1 MAEDK
6 YILAIDQGT
15 TGTTTILFDHQ
26 ANVLGRGYA
35 QVQQI
40 YPRPGWVEHDPVQ
53 IWEGVQS
60 SIQAAVQHARISYN
74 QIEAIGITNQRE
86 TVVLWD
92 KESGVPV
99 YNAIVWQ
106 CRRTSQMCEKLRREG
121 LEGELRAKT
130 GLVLDPYFSGT
141 KIAWLLENVAGLREK
156 AQRGEILFGNIDS
169 WIIWNL
175 SQGRLHLTDMTNA
188 SRTLLY
194 NIYEHK
200 WDEDILNYFNIPVAM
215 LPDVRPSVSRFGEVL
230 AGVLA
235 PDSPAIPI
243 GGVAGDQQA
252 ALFGQACFSKGN
264 IKATFGTGAF
274 LLLNTGDT
282 PVASQNNL
290 LTTIAWGYNN
300 KVEYALEGSTFIA
313 GAAIQ
318 WLRDELKI
326 INDAAETEQLALSV
340 PNNGGVYIVPAF
352 VGLGAPYWDHSA
364 RGAVFG
370 LTRGS
375 NRNHLIRAALES
387 IAFQVRDV
395 LEAMKQDSGLEFE
408 EIKVDGGAVANNF
421 LMQFQADIMGSS
433 VVRPRVWETTALGAA
448 YMAGLTVNYWNSQ
461 KEIATLWQAD
471 RVFSPKMT
479 PELRQ
484 KEYANWKKAV
494 SRALE
499 WEEPAE
505 DASASNMF

>member
-1 MAEDK
+1 MADET

-15 TGTTTILFDHQ
+15 TGTTIMIFDRE

-35 QVQQI
+35 PVQQI
-40 YPRPGWVEHDPVQ
+40 YPRPGWVEHNPVQ
-53 IWEGVQS
+53 IWQGVQS
-60 SIQAAVQHARISYN
+60 SIRDAMAQAGIGFD

-86 TVVLWD
+86 TVVVWD
-92 KESGVPV
+92 KNTGQPV

-106 CRRTSQMCEKLRREG
+106 CRRTSDMCEQLRKEG

-141 KIAWLLENVAGLREK
+141 KIAWLLENVDGLRTRANK
-156 AQRGEILFGNIDS
+156 GEILFGTIDS
-169 WIIWNL
+169 WLIWNL

-194 NIYEHK
+194 NIHEHK
-200 WDEDILNYFNIPVAM
+200 WDEEILNYFNIPLSM
-215 LPDVRPSVSRFGEVL
+215 LPDVRPSSFRFGEVP
-230 AGVLA
+230 AGALA
-235 PDSPAIPI
+235 PDSPALPI
-243 GGVAGDQQA
+243 AGVAGDQQA
-252 ALFGQACFSKGN
+252 ALFGQACFRKGN

-274 LLLNTGDT
+274 LLLNTGEE
-282 PVASQNNL
+282 PVESQSGL

-313 GAAIQ
+313 GAAVQ
-318 WLRDELKI
+318 WLRDELKLI
-326 INDAAETEQLALSV
+326 TDAAETEQSALAV
-340 PNNGGVYIVPAF
+340 PDNGGVYIVPAF
-352 VGLGAPYWDHSA
+352 VGLGAPYWDSTA

-387 IAFQVRDV
+387 IAYQVRDV
-395 LEAMKQDSGLEFE
+395 MDAMKEDSGLTFD

-421 LMQFQADIMGSS
+421 LMQFQADIMGTT

-448 YMAGLTVNYWNSQ
+448 YLAGLAVNYWSSQ
-461 KEIATLWQAD
+461 KEIASLWQSD
-471 RVFSPKMT
+471 RVFT
-479 PELRQ
+479 PRFSEEVREKL
-484 KEYANWKKAV
+484 YMGWKKAV
-494 SRALE
+494 SRTLE
-499 WEEPAE
+499 WEEPETTEEAY
-505 DASASNMF
+505 